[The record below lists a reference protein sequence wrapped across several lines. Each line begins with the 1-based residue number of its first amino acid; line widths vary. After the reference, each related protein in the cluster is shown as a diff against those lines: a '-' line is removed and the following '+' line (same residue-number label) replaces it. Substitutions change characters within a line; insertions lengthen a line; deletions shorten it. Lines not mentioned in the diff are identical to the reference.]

1 MKIHVYSLK
10 TKKNLD
16 LLIGLILIYCNSM
29 EPSLAL
35 KIQYVPVFSCFSCIQ
50 LFVTLWTV
58 AHQAPLS
65 MKFSKQEYLSGL
77 PCPPPGDL
85 PDLGIKPASLLSPAL
100 AGRIFTISATGK
112 PIISV

>member
-10 TKKNLD
+10 AKKNLD

-35 KIQYVPVFSCFSCIQ
+35 KIQYVPVLSCFSCVQ

-77 PCPPPGDL
+77 PCPPSGDL
-85 PDLGIKPASLLSPAL
+85 PDLGIKPASLMSLAL
-100 AGRIFTISATGK
+100 AGGFLTTTARI
-112 PIISV
+112 